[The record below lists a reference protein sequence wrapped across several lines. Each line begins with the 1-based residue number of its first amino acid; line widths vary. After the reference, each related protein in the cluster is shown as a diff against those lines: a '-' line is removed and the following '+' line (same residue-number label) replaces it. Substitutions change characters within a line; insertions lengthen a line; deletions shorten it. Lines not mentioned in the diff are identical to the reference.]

1 MEGRSTIADPIE
13 FVHQDK
19 KCMFSQ
25 RELGTD
31 TKSFANALKQALRQD
46 PDVILVGGMRDL
58 ETMAASLTTAETG
71 HLVLTT
77 LHTPSA
83 PQAIDRFI
91 DVFPPHQQ
99 QQMRIQLSTTLER
112 VLYQTLVPRSDGSGC
127 VAAVEVLVATAAI
140 RILSGRVRLTN

>member
-71 HLVLTT
+71 HLVLAT

-91 DVFPPHQQ
+91 NVFPPHQQ
-99 QQMRIQLSTTLER
+99 QQVRIQLSTTLEG
-112 VLYQTLVPRSDGSGC
+112 VLYQTLVPRSDGSGRI
-127 VAAVEVLVATAAI
+127 AAVEDKE
-140 RILSGRVRLTN
+140 RLI